1 MVDRNQQQNDPIT
14 KMATNRNFHDGEYR
28 IPVWQLN
35 GMKLIRKFA
44 AIIAAI
50 IVVQF
55 NLIFWWEKAID
66 SKKQKQGEIFAGAN
80 CGNKPGIA
88 TANSRGR

>member
-1 MVDRNQQQNDPIT
+1 MVDTNQQQNDPIT

-44 AIIAAI
+44 PIIAAI

-55 NLIFWWEKAID
+55 KWEKAHD
-66 SKKQKQGEIFAGAN
+66 SKKQKQCEIF
-80 CGNKPGIA
+80 CGHQ
-88 TANSRGR
+88 